1 MMNKPQVGHINFLN
15 CLPLSYSLEKQH
27 TDDMFDVTRGV
38 PSELNEKLRQG
49 KLDIS
54 PVSAIVYA
62 RNSENLMLFPN
73 LSISVE
79 GSVRS
84 LIIESKRPIEQ
95 LDGAHIG
102 LTMKSEN
109 THCVVK
115 IILEK
120 GYGIKPRY
128 TIDTIRP
135 NEVGDYDATLLIGDD
150 ALYTYH
156 HRQEGYYYYDVGS
169 EWRKMTGLPLVCAVW
184 TVREEFVRDNPSVAA
199 KIATRLAKG
208 FEFGLR
214 HKEEAIEAIGKDSGF
229 TDVELSDYLE
239 LLNWGFSPRHQQAL
253 EYMYQMAYELNLVPC
268 VPKIKIAEVTPV

>member
-1 MMNKPQVGHINFLN
+1 MKKTQVGHINFLN
-15 CLPLSYSLEKQH
+15 CLPLSYSFLKQQ
-27 TDDMFDVTRGV
+27 TDDLFTVTRGV
-38 PSELNEKLRQG
+38 PSELNYKITHDE
-49 KLDIS
+49 LDIS

-62 RNSENLMLFPN
+62 RNSEKLMLLPN
-73 LSISVE
+73 LSISIE
-79 GSVRS
+79 GAIRS

-102 LTMKSEN
+102 LTAKSEN

-115 IILEK
+115 ILLEK

-128 TIDTIRP
+128 TVDTIQP

-156 HRQEGYYYYDVGS
+156 HKKEGYYYYDVGS

-184 TVREEFVRDNPSVAA
+184 TVREEFAKENPALVA
-199 KIATRLAKG
+199 KIAKRLSKG

-214 HKEEAIEAIGKDSGF
+214 HKEVAIATMNDGEVYS
-229 TDVELSDYLE
+229 DVELSEYLG

-253 EYMYQMAYELNLVPC
+253 EYMYQMAYELDLVPC
-268 VPKIKIAEVTPV
+268 VPKIKIAEVTSL

>member
-1 MMNKPQVGHINFLN
+1 MKKTQVGHINFLN
-15 CLPLSYSLEKQH
+15 CLPLSYSFLKQQ
-27 TDDMFDVTRGV
+27 TDDLFTVTRGV
-38 PSELNEKLRQG
+38 PSELNYKITHDE
-49 KLDIS
+49 LDIS

-62 RNSENLMLFPN
+62 RNSEKLMLLPN
-73 LSISVE
+73 LSISIE
-79 GSVRS
+79 GAIRS

-102 LTMKSEN
+102 LTAKSEN

-115 IILEK
+115 ILLEK

-128 TIDTIRP
+128 TVDTIQP

-156 HRQEGYYYYDVGS
+156 HKQEGYYYYDVGS

-184 TVREEFVRDNPSVAA
+184 TVREEFAKENPALVA
-199 KIATRLAKG
+199 KIAKRLSKG

-214 HKEEAIEAIGKDSGF
+214 HKEVAIATMNDGEVYSDA
-229 TDVELSDYLE
+229 ELSEYLG

-253 EYMYQMAYELNLVPC
+253 EYMYQMAYELDLVPC
-268 VPKIKIAEVTPV
+268 VPKIKIAEVTSL

>member
-1 MMNKPQVGHINFLN
+1 MKETRVGHINFLN
-15 CLPLSYSLEKQH
+15 CLPLSYSFLKQQ
-27 TDDMFDVTRGV
+27 TDDLFTLTRGV
-38 PSELNEKLRQG
+38 PSELNHKITHDE
-49 KLDIS
+49 LDIS

-62 RNSENLMLFPN
+62 RNSEKLMLLPN
-73 LSISVE
+73 LSISIE
-79 GSVRS
+79 GAIRS
-84 LIIESKRPIEQ
+84 LIIESKRPIEE

-102 LTMKSEN
+102 LTAKSEN

-115 IILEK
+115 ILLEK

-128 TIDTIRP
+128 TVDTIHP

-156 HRQEGYYYYDVGS
+156 HKQEGYYYYDVGS

-184 TVREEFVRDNPSVAA
+184 TVREAFAKENPAVVA
-199 KIATRLAKG
+199 KIAKRLAKG

-214 HKEEAIEAIGKDSGF
+214 HKEVAIATMNDGEVYS
-229 TDVELSDYLE
+229 DVELSEYLG

-268 VPKIKIAEVTPV
+268 VPKIKIAEVTSL

>member
-1 MMNKPQVGHINFLN
+1 MKKTQVGHINFLN
-15 CLPLSYSLEKQH
+15 CLPLSYSFLKQQS
-27 TDDMFDVTRGV
+27 DDLFTVTRGV
-38 PSELNEKLRQG
+38 PSELNYKITHDE
-49 KLDIS
+49 LDIS

-62 RNSENLMLFPN
+62 RNSEKLMLLPN
-73 LSISVE
+73 LSISIE
-79 GSVRS
+79 GAIRS
-84 LIIESKRPIEQ
+84 LIIESKRPIEE

-102 LTMKSEN
+102 LTAKSEN
-109 THCVVK
+109 THCALK

-128 TIDTIRP
+128 TVDTIHP

-156 HRQEGYYYYDVGS
+156 HKQKGYYYYDVGS

-184 TVREEFVRDNPSVAA
+184 TVREGFAKENPVIVA
-199 KIATRLAKG
+199 KIAKRLAKG

-214 HKEEAIEAIGKDSGF
+214 HKEVAIATMNDGEVYSD
-229 TDVELSDYLE
+229 TELSEYLE

-253 EYMYQMAYELNLVPC
+253 EYMYQMAYELDLIPA
-268 VPKIKIAEVTPV
+268 VPKIKIAEVTSL

>member
-1 MMNKPQVGHINFLN
+1 MKKTQVGHINFLN
-15 CLPLSYSLEKQH
+15 CLPLSYSFLKQQ
-27 TDDMFDVTRGV
+27 TDDLFTVTRGV
-38 PSELNEKLRQG
+38 PSELNYKITHDE
-49 KLDIS
+49 LDIS

-62 RNSENLMLFPN
+62 RNSEKLMLLPN
-73 LSISVE
+73 LSISIE
-79 GSVRS
+79 GAIRS

-102 LTMKSEN
+102 LTAKSEN

-115 IILEK
+115 ILLEK

-128 TIDTIRP
+128 TVDTIQP

-156 HRQEGYYYYDVGS
+156 HKQEGYYYYDVGS

-184 TVREEFVRDNPSVAA
+184 TVREEFAKENPALVA
-199 KIATRLAKG
+199 KIAKLLSKG

-214 HKEEAIEAIGKDSGF
+214 HKEVAIATMNDGEVYS
-229 TDVELSDYLE
+229 DVELSEYLG

-253 EYMYQMAYELNLVPC
+253 EYMYQMAYELDLVPC
-268 VPKIKIAEVTPV
+268 VPKIKIAEVTSL

>member
-1 MMNKPQVGHINFLN
+1 VKKTQVGHINFLN
-15 CLPLSYSLEKQH
+15 CLPLSYSFLKQQ
-27 TDDMFDVTRGV
+27 TDDLFTVTRGV
-38 PSELNEKLRQG
+38 PSELNYKITHDE
-49 KLDIS
+49 LDIS

-62 RNSENLMLFPN
+62 RNSEKLMLLPN
-73 LSISVE
+73 LSISIE
-79 GSVRS
+79 GAIRS

-102 LTMKSEN
+102 LTAKSEN

-115 IILEK
+115 ILLEK

-128 TIDTIRP
+128 TVDTIQP

-156 HRQEGYYYYDVGS
+156 HKQEGYYYYDVGS

-184 TVREEFVRDNPSVAA
+184 TVREEFAKENPALVA
-199 KIATRLAKG
+199 KIAKRLSKG

-214 HKEEAIEAIGKDSGF
+214 HKEVAIATMNDGEVYS
-229 TDVELSDYLE
+229 DVELSEYLG

-253 EYMYQMAYELNLVPC
+253 EYMYQMAYELDLVPC
-268 VPKIKIAEVTPV
+268 VPKIKIAEVTSL

>member
-1 MMNKPQVGHINFLN
+1 MKKTQVGHINFLN
-15 CLPLSYSLEKQH
+15 CLPLSYSFLKQQ
-27 TDDMFDVTRGV
+27 TDDLFTVTRGV
-38 PSELNEKLRQG
+38 PSELNYKITHDE
-49 KLDIS
+49 LDIS

-62 RNSENLMLFPN
+62 RNSEKLMLLPN
-73 LSISVE
+73 LSISIE
-79 GSVRS
+79 GAIRS

-102 LTMKSEN
+102 LTAKSEN

-115 IILEK
+115 ILLEK

-128 TIDTIRP
+128 TVDTIQP

-156 HRQEGYYYYDVGS
+156 HKQEGYYYYDVGS

-184 TVREEFVRDNPSVAA
+184 TVREEFAKENPALVA
-199 KIATRLAKG
+199 KIAKRLAKG

-214 HKEEAIEAIGKDSGF
+214 HKEVAIATMNDGEVYS
-229 TDVELSDYLE
+229 DVELSEYLG

-253 EYMYQMAYELNLVPC
+253 EYMYQMAYELDLVPC
-268 VPKIKIAEVTPV
+268 VPKIKIAEVTSL

>member
-1 MMNKPQVGHINFLN
+1 MKKTQVGHINFLN
-15 CLPLSYSLEKQH
+15 CLPLSYSFLKQQS
-27 TDDMFDVTRGV
+27 DDLFTVTRGV
-38 PSELNEKLRQG
+38 PSELNYKITHDE
-49 KLDIS
+49 LDIS

-62 RNSENLMLFPN
+62 RNSEKLMLLPN
-73 LSISVE
+73 LSISIE
-79 GSVRS
+79 GAIRS
-84 LIIESKRPIEQ
+84 LIIESKRPIEE

-102 LTMKSEN
+102 LTAKSEN
-109 THCVVK
+109 THCALK

-128 TIDTIRP
+128 TVDTIHP

-156 HRQEGYYYYDVGS
+156 HKQKGYYYYDVGS

-184 TVREEFVRDNPSVAA
+184 TVREEFAKENPVITA
-199 KIATRLAKG
+199 KIANRLAKG

-214 HKEEAIEAIGKDSGF
+214 HKEAAIATMNDGEVYSDA
-229 TDVELSDYLE
+229 ELSEYLE

-253 EYMYQMAYELNLVPC
+253 EYMYQMAYELDLIPS
-268 VPKIKIAEVTPV
+268 VPKIKIAEVTSL

>member
-1 MMNKPQVGHINFLN
+1 MKKTQVGHINFLN
-15 CLPLSYSLEKQH
+15 CLPLSYSFLKQQ
-27 TDDMFDVTRGV
+27 TDDLFTVTRGV
-38 PSELNEKLRQG
+38 PSELNYKITHDE
-49 KLDIS
+49 LDIS

-62 RNSENLMLFPN
+62 RNSEKLMLLPN
-73 LSISVE
+73 LSISIE
-79 GSVRS
+79 GAIRS

-102 LTMKSEN
+102 LTAKSEN

-115 IILEK
+115 ILLEK

-128 TIDTIRP
+128 TVDTIQP

-156 HRQEGYYYYDVGS
+156 HKQEGYYYYDVGS

-184 TVREEFVRDNPSVAA
+184 TVREEFAKENPALVA
-199 KIATRLAKG
+199 KIAKRLSKG

-214 HKEEAIEAIGKDSGF
+214 HKEVAIATMNDGEVYS
-229 TDVELSDYLE
+229 DVELSEYLG

-253 EYMYQMAYELNLVPC
+253 EYMYQMAYELDLVPC
-268 VPKIKIAEVTPV
+268 VPKIKIAEVTSL

>member
-1 MMNKPQVGHINFLN
+1 MKKTQVGHINFLN
-15 CLPLSYSLEKQH
+15 CLPLSYSFLKQQ
-27 TDDMFDVTRGV
+27 TDDLFTVTRGV
-38 PSELNEKLRQG
+38 PSELNYKITHDE
-49 KLDIS
+49 LDIS

-62 RNSENLMLFPN
+62 RNSEKLMLLPN
-73 LSISVE
+73 LSISIE
-79 GSVRS
+79 GAIRS

-102 LTMKSEN
+102 LTAKSEN

-115 IILEK
+115 ILLEK

-128 TIDTIRP
+128 TVDTIQP

-156 HRQEGYYYYDVGS
+156 HKQEGYYYYDVGS

-184 TVREEFVRDNPSVAA
+184 TVREEFAKENPALVA
-199 KIATRLAKG
+199 KIAKRLSKG

-214 HKEEAIEAIGKDSGF
+214 HKEVAIATMNDGEVYS
-229 TDVELSDYLE
+229 DVELSEYLG
-239 LLNWGFSPRHQQAL
+239 LLNWGFLPRHQQAL
-253 EYMYQMAYELNLVPC
+253 EYMYQMAYELDLVPC
-268 VPKIKIAEVTPV
+268 VPKIKIAEVTSL

>member
-1 MMNKPQVGHINFLN
+1 MKKTQVGHINFLN
-15 CLPLSYSLEKQH
+15 CLLLSYSFLKQQS
-27 TDDMFDVTRGV
+27 DDLFAVTRGV
-38 PSELNEKLRQG
+38 PSELNHKITHDE
-49 KLDIS
+49 LDIS

-62 RNSENLMLFPN
+62 RNSEELMLLPN
-73 LSISVE
+73 LSISIE
-79 GSVRS
+79 GAIRS
-84 LIIESKRPIEQ
+84 LIIESKRPFEE

-102 LTMKSEN
+102 LTAKSEN
-109 THCVVK
+109 THCALK

-128 TIDTIRP
+128 TVDTIHP

-156 HRQEGYYYYDVGS
+156 HKQKGYYYYDVGS

-184 TVREEFVRDNPSVAA
+184 TVREEFAKENPVITA
-199 KIATRLAKG
+199 KIAKRLAKG

-214 HKEEAIEAIGKDSGF
+214 HKEAAIATMNDGEVYSDA
-229 TDVELSDYLE
+229 ELSEYLE

-253 EYMYQMAYELNLVPC
+253 EYMYQMAYELDLIPS
-268 VPKIKIAEVTPV
+268 VPKIKIAEVTSL

>member
-1 MMNKPQVGHINFLN
+1 VKKTQVGHINFLN
-15 CLPLSYSLEKQH
+15 CLPLSYSFLKQQ
-27 TDDMFDVTRGV
+27 TDDLFTVTRGV
-38 PSELNEKLRQG
+38 PSELNYKITHDE
-49 KLDIS
+49 LDIS

-62 RNSENLMLFPN
+62 RNSEKLMLLPN
-73 LSISVE
+73 LSISIE
-79 GSVRS
+79 GAIRS

-102 LTMKSEN
+102 LTAKSEN

-115 IILEK
+115 ILLEK

-128 TIDTIRP
+128 TVDTIQP

-156 HRQEGYYYYDVGS
+156 HKQKGYYYYDVGS

-184 TVREEFVRDNPSVAA
+184 TVREEFAKENPALVA
-199 KIATRLAKG
+199 KIAKRLSKG

-214 HKEEAIEAIGKDSGF
+214 HKEVAIATMNDGEVYS
-229 TDVELSDYLE
+229 DVELSEYLG

-253 EYMYQMAYELNLVPC
+253 EYMYQMAYELDLVPC
-268 VPKIKIAEVTPV
+268 VPKIKIAEVTSL

>member
-1 MMNKPQVGHINFLN
+1 MKKTQVGHINFLN
-15 CLPLSYSLEKQH
+15 CLPLSYSFLKQQ
-27 TDDMFDVTRGV
+27 TDDLFTVTRGV
-38 PSELNEKLRQG
+38 PSELNYKITHDE
-49 KLDIS
+49 LDIS

-62 RNSENLMLFPN
+62 RNSEKLMLLPN
-73 LSISVE
+73 LSISIE
-79 GSVRS
+79 GAIRS

-102 LTMKSEN
+102 LTAKSEN

-115 IILEK
+115 ILLEK

-128 TIDTIRP
+128 TVDTIQP

-156 HRQEGYYYYDVGS
+156 HKQEGYYYYDVGS

-184 TVREEFVRDNPSVAA
+184 TVREEFAKENPALVA
-199 KIATRLAKG
+199 KIAKRLSKG

-214 HKEEAIEAIGKDSGF
+214 HKEVAIATMNDGEVYS
-229 TDVELSDYLE
+229 DVELSEYLV

-253 EYMYQMAYELNLVPC
+253 EYMYQMAYELDLVPC
-268 VPKIKIAEVTPV
+268 VPKIKIAEVTSL

>member
-1 MMNKPQVGHINFLN
+1 MKKTQVGHINFLN
-15 CLPLSYSLEKQH
+15 CLPLSYSFLKQQ
-27 TDDMFDVTRGV
+27 TDDLFTVTRGV
-38 PSELNEKLRQG
+38 PSELNYKITHDE
-49 KLDIS
+49 LDIS

-62 RNSENLMLFPN
+62 RNSEKLMLLPN
-73 LSISVE
+73 LSISIE
-79 GSVRS
+79 GAIRS

-95 LDGAHIG
+95 FDGAHIG
-102 LTMKSEN
+102 LTAKSEN

-115 IILEK
+115 ILLEK

-128 TIDTIRP
+128 TVDTIQP

-156 HRQEGYYYYDVGS
+156 HKQEGYYYYDVGS

-184 TVREEFVRDNPSVAA
+184 TVREEFAKENPALVA
-199 KIATRLAKG
+199 KIAKLLSKG

-214 HKEEAIEAIGKDSGF
+214 HKEVAIATMNDGEVYS
-229 TDVELSDYLE
+229 DVELSEYLG

-253 EYMYQMAYELNLVPC
+253 EYMYQMAYELDLVPC
-268 VPKIKIAEVTPV
+268 VPKIKIAEVTSL

>member
-1 MMNKPQVGHINFLN
+1 MKKTQVGHINFLN
-15 CLPLSYSLEKQH
+15 CLPLSYSFLKQQ
-27 TDDMFDVTRGV
+27 TDDLFTVTRGV
-38 PSELNEKLRQG
+38 PSELNYKITHDE
-49 KLDIS
+49 LDIS

-62 RNSENLMLFPN
+62 RNSEKLMLLPN
-73 LSISVE
+73 LSISIE
-79 GSVRS
+79 GAIRS

-102 LTMKSEN
+102 LTAKSEN

-115 IILEK
+115 ILLEK

-128 TIDTIRP
+128 TVDTIQP

-156 HRQEGYYYYDVGS
+156 HKQEGYYYYDVGS

-184 TVREEFVRDNPSVAA
+184 TVREEFAKENPALVANIA
-199 KIATRLAKG
+199 KRLAKG

-214 HKEEAIEAIGKDSGF
+214 HKEVAIATMNDGEVYS
-229 TDVELSDYLE
+229 DVELSEYLG

-253 EYMYQMAYELNLVPC
+253 EYMYQMAYELDLVPC
-268 VPKIKIAEVTPV
+268 VPKIKIAEVTSL

>member
-1 MMNKPQVGHINFLN
+1 MKKTQVGHINFLN
-15 CLPLSYSLEKQH
+15 CLPLSYSFLKQQ
-27 TDDMFDVTRGV
+27 TDDLFTVTRGV
-38 PSELNEKLRQG
+38 PSELNYKITHDE
-49 KLDIS
+49 LDIS

-62 RNSENLMLFPN
+62 RNSEKLMLLPN
-73 LSISVE
+73 LSISIE
-79 GSVRS
+79 GAIRS

-102 LTMKSEN
+102 LTAKSEN

-115 IILEK
+115 ILLEK

-128 TIDTIRP
+128 TVDTIQP

-156 HRQEGYYYYDVGS
+156 HKQEGYYYYDVGS

-184 TVREEFVRDNPSVAA
+184 TVREEFAKENPALVA
-199 KIATRLAKG
+199 KIAKRLAKG

-214 HKEEAIEAIGKDSGF
+214 HKEVAIATMNDGEVYSDA
-229 TDVELSDYLE
+229 ELSEYLG

-253 EYMYQMAYELNLVPC
+253 EYMYQMAYELDLVPC
-268 VPKIKIAEVTPV
+268 VPKIKIAEVTSL

>member
-1 MMNKPQVGHINFLN
+1 MKKTQVGHINFLN
-15 CLPLSYSLEKQH
+15 CLPLSYSFLKQQ
-27 TDDMFDVTRGV
+27 TDDLFTLTRGV
-38 PSELNEKLRQG
+38 PSELNYKITHDE
-49 KLDIS
+49 LDIS

-62 RNSENLMLFPN
+62 RNSEKLMLLPN
-73 LSISVE
+73 LSISIE
-79 GSVRS
+79 GAIRS

-102 LTMKSEN
+102 LTAKSEN

-115 IILEK
+115 ILLEK

-128 TIDTIRP
+128 TVDTIQP

-156 HRQEGYYYYDVGS
+156 HKQEGYYYYDVGS

-184 TVREEFVRDNPSVAA
+184 TVREEFAKENPTLVA
-199 KIATRLAKG
+199 KIAKRLAKG

-214 HKEEAIEAIGKDSGF
+214 HKEVAIATMNDGEVYS
-229 TDVELSDYLE
+229 DVELSEYLG

-253 EYMYQMAYELNLVPC
+253 EYMYRMAYELDLVPC
-268 VPKIKIAEVTPV
+268 VPKIKIAEVTSL

>member
-1 MMNKPQVGHINFLN
+1 MKKTQVGHINFLN
-15 CLPLSYSLEKQH
+15 CLPLSYSFLKQQ
-27 TDDMFDVTRGV
+27 TDDLFTVTRGV
-38 PSELNEKLRQG
+38 PSELNYKITHDE
-49 KLDIS
+49 LDIS

-62 RNSENLMLFPN
+62 RNSEKLMLLPN
-73 LSISVE
+73 LSISIE
-79 GSVRS
+79 GAIRS

-102 LTMKSEN
+102 LTAKSEN

-115 IILEK
+115 ILLEK

-128 TIDTIRP
+128 TVDTIQP

-156 HRQEGYYYYDVGS
+156 HKQEGYYYYDVGS

-184 TVREEFVRDNPSVAA
+184 TVREEFAKENPALVANIA
-199 KIATRLAKG
+199 KRLSKG

-214 HKEEAIEAIGKDSGF
+214 HKEVAIATMNDGEVYS
-229 TDVELSDYLE
+229 DVELSEYLG

-253 EYMYQMAYELNLVPC
+253 EYMYQMAYELDLVPC
-268 VPKIKIAEVTPV
+268 VPKIKIAEVTSL

>member
-1 MMNKPQVGHINFLN
+1 MKKTQVGHINFLN
-15 CLPLSYSLEKQH
+15 CLPLSYSFLKQQS
-27 TDDMFDVTRGV
+27 DDLFTVTRGV
-38 PSELNEKLRQG
+38 PSELNYKITHDE
-49 KLDIS
+49 LDIS

-62 RNSENLMLFPN
+62 RNNEKLMLLPN
-73 LSISVE
+73 LSISIE
-79 GSVRS
+79 GAIRS
-84 LIIESKRPIEQ
+84 LIIESKRPIEE

-102 LTMKSEN
+102 LTAKSEN
-109 THCVVK
+109 THCALK

-128 TIDTIRP
+128 TVDTIHP

-156 HRQEGYYYYDVGS
+156 HKQKGYYYYDVGS

-184 TVREEFVRDNPSVAA
+184 TVREEFAKENPVITA
-199 KIATRLAKG
+199 KIAKRLAKG

-214 HKEEAIEAIGKDSGF
+214 HKEAAIATMNDGEVYSDA
-229 TDVELSDYLE
+229 ELSEYLE

-253 EYMYQMAYELNLVPC
+253 EYMYQMAYELDLIPS
-268 VPKIKIAEVTPV
+268 VPKIKIAEVTSL

>member
-1 MMNKPQVGHINFLN
+1 MKKTQVGHINFLN
-15 CLPLSYSLEKQH
+15 CLPLSYSFLKQQ
-27 TDDMFDVTRGV
+27 TDDLFTVTRGV
-38 PSELNEKLRQG
+38 PSELNYKITHDE
-49 KLDIS
+49 LDIS

-62 RNSENLMLFPN
+62 RNSEKLMLLPN
-73 LSISVE
+73 LSISIE
-79 GSVRS
+79 GAIRS

-102 LTMKSEN
+102 LTAKSEN

-115 IILEK
+115 ILLEK

-128 TIDTIRP
+128 TVDTIQP

-156 HRQEGYYYYDVGS
+156 HKQKGYYYYDVGS

-184 TVREEFVRDNPSVAA
+184 TVREEFAKENPALVA
-199 KIATRLAKG
+199 KIAKRLSKG

-214 HKEEAIEAIGKDSGF
+214 HKEVAIATMNDGEVYS
-229 TDVELSDYLE
+229 DVELSEYLG

-253 EYMYQMAYELNLVPC
+253 EYMYQMAYELDLVPC
-268 VPKIKIAEVTPV
+268 VPKIKIAEVTSL

>member
-1 MMNKPQVGHINFLN
+1 MKETRVGHINFLN
-15 CLPLSYSLEKQH
+15 CLPLSYSFLKQQ
-27 TDDMFDVTRGV
+27 TDDLFALTRGV
-38 PSELNEKLRQG
+38 PSELNYKITHDE
-49 KLDIS
+49 LDIS

-62 RNSENLMLFPN
+62 RNSEKLMLLPN
-73 LSISVE
+73 LSISIE
-79 GSVRS
+79 GAIRS
-84 LIIESKRPIEQ
+84 LIIESKRPIEE

-102 LTMKSEN
+102 LTAKSEN

-115 IILEK
+115 ILLEK

-128 TIDTIRP
+128 TIDTIQP

-156 HRQEGYYYYDVGS
+156 HKQDGYYYYDVGS

-184 TVREEFVRDNPSVAA
+184 TVREAFAQENPAIVA
-199 KIATRLAKG
+199 KIAKRLAKG

-214 HKEEAIEAIGKDSGF
+214 HKEVAIATMNNGEVYSDA
-229 TDVELSDYLE
+229 ELSEYLG

-253 EYMYQMAYELNLVPC
+253 EYMYQMAYELDLVPC
-268 VPKIKIAEVTPV
+268 VPKIKIAEVTSL

>member
-1 MMNKPQVGHINFLN
+1 MNKPQVGHINFLN
-15 CLPLSYSLEKQH
+15 CLPLSYSLEKQSL
-27 TDDMFDVTRGV
+27 DDAFDVTRGV
-38 PSELNEKLRQG
+38 PSELNEKLRRG
-49 KLDIS
+49 ELDIS

-62 RNSENLMLFPN
+62 RNSEQLMLLPN

-79 GSVRS
+79 GAVRS
-84 LIIESKRPIEQ
+84 LIIESKRPIHE

-156 HRQEGYYYYDVGS
+156 HQQKGYYYYDVGS
-169 EWRKMTGLPLVCAVW
+169 QWRKMTGLPLVCAVW
-184 TVREEFVRDNPSVAA
+184 TVREAFAKEEPALTA
-199 KIATRLAKG
+199 KIANRLAKG
-208 FEFGLR
+208 FAFGLR
-214 HKEEAIEAIGKDSGF
+214 HKEEAIEAIGKGAGF
-229 TDVELSDYLE
+229 TGAELSDYLD
-239 LLNWGFSPRHQQAL
+239 LLNWGFSPRHRQAL
-253 EYMYQMAYELNLVPC
+253 EYMYQMAYELKLVPC
-268 VPKIKIAEVTPV
+268 VPKIKIAEVIPV